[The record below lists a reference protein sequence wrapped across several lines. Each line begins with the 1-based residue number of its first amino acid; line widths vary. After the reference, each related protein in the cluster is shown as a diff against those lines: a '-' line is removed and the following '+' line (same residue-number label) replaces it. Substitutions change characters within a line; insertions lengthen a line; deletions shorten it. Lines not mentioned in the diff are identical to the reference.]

1 MSAGAVFKLIAN
13 DGKADRMIMAT
24 KLLNQRIKDVMC
36 ARKRAGKADI
46 TPTLVDLERTH
57 ILYVNAHF
65 KPFAA
70 IGYEYNKV
78 RPQSGT
84 VTLGSGV
91 QFSIPQFGD
100 FFHDMVCRTRLS
112 QVMSSTLLTPA
123 QALGSLTNPVPFP
136 FNGTDSFGRFAIAFP
151 GSQTIPGL
159 PPGASVAYNLVDVC
173 GNILVQ
179 GVPYNIAPPPTV
191 GQTGAAPANFIPV
204 TQVCYR
210 NLVRYCEYPGNR
222 LFSRV
227 KFDVNGNPLD
237 EYNDVVSIMLQ
248 KFTVTPNKEVGYN
261 RLVGQEVPREG
272 YGPINCCPVFDAN
285 AANTPAGISAVEATQ
300 AIPIGSLFPAGP
312 QVPNN
317 SCAPNP
323 TGTQPPLAAFAAAP
337 TGVYGQMAPQIYALN
352 QLSPSSPAQGAPAT
366 LLPLDYNRQKLQFVD
381 GPQTPKPI
389 QPPVE
394 IWNKLRFWFNDD
406 VRLSIASVSIPFG
419 QRFIT
424 IDLAPQSYLVFEFP
438 GLFLETVID
447 VPGFVVNAGG
457 TQALPLGTVTQCAQR
472 IKSYTPIFQQG
483 NIGELNIERMELYV
497 NNIFV
502 NPEIHDI
509 FIKRIGFSLIRVY
522 RFHIQRVNQS
532 GTDEKLLSQLKWP
545 IEYMMVGLR
554 PTWNITNVTASGGY
568 ITGGNVNVWRD
579 WHRLT
584 KMVDV
589 DCDQRQLAE
598 MSQFAFSAN
607 FCNAA
612 CAPFTTVAVPTGSA
626 SAANPSSTTVAANP
640 TSVTSVISNPPGFGF
655 SVSGAP
661 ESLAVCIA
669 GAPACSVALPG
680 TSPMTAAGAPA
691 GVSPVPSASVVNP
704 ANGLTVVT
712 PAAPIT
718 VTTAATTSPAIS
730 ANTALTPTLIGL
742 SNGINVNAA
751 AQTASSAQSG
761 VGGGATVIDSS
772 VAWACSNIGEVVHTS
787 FAIPVHT
794 VDTLTLTAHG
804 ITIYDT
810 FNDEFF
816 NAYMPFHYG
825 GPALVTPYD
834 EGALFVNF
842 ALFPRSYQPSGHL
855 NISRARETYL
865 RWTTSYIS
873 SNTPADLLCVAIAI
887 NFLLITDGSA
897 VLRYST

>member
-1 MSAGAVFKLIAN
+1 M
-13 DGKADRMIMAT
+13 
-24 KLLNQRIKDVMC
+24 
-36 ARKRAGKADI
+36 
-46 TPTLVDLERTH
+46 
-57 ILYVNAHF
+57 
-65 KPFAA
+65 
-70 IGYEYNKV
+70 
-78 RPQSGT
+78 
-84 VTLGSGV
+84 
-91 QFSIPQFGD
+91 
-100 FFHDMVCRTRLS
+100 
-112 QVMSSTLLTPA
+112 
-123 QALGSLTNPVPFP
+123 
-136 FNGTDSFGRFAIAFP
+136 
-151 GSQTIPGL
+151 
-159 PPGASVAYNLVDVC
+159 
-173 GNILVQ
+173 
-179 GVPYNIAPPPTV
+179 
-191 GQTGAAPANFIPV
+191 
-204 TQVCYR
+204 
-210 NLVRYCEYPGNR
+210 
-222 LFSRV
+222 

-237 EYNDVVSIMLQ
+237 EYNDIVSIMLQ

-300 AIPIGSLFPAGP
+300 AEPIGALFPAGP

-323 TGTQPPLAAFAAAP
+323 TGTQQPMAAFAAAP
-337 TGVYGQMAPQIYALN
+337 TGVFGQMASQIYALN
-352 QLSPSSPAQGAPAT
+352 QLSPSSPTQGAAAT

-389 QPPVE
+389 QPPLE

-424 IDLAPQSYLVFEFP
+424 IDLTPQAYLIFEFP
-438 GLFLETVID
+438 GLFLETIID
-447 VPGFVVNAGG
+447 VPGFVVNAGA
-457 TQALPLGTVTQCAQR
+457 TTTLPIGTVTQCAQR
-472 IKSYTPIFQQG
+472 IKSYTPIFQAG

-532 GTDEKLLSQLKWP
+532 GADEKLLSQLKWP

-554 PTWNITNVTASGGY
+554 PTWNITNVTASSGY

-598 MSQFAFSAN
+598 ISQFAFSAN
-607 FCNAA
+607 TAQA
-612 CAPFTTVAVPTGSA
+612 PTTPFTCVTVPTGSSSVA
-626 SAANPSSTTVAANP
+626 SSTPASTASVASSTPGSTVTATEGTQLGTTSPNTYVQCLDATPTCGVGAYGVTTPSAAIVTVSAVGTLTA
-640 TSVTSVISNPPGFGF
+640 VT
-655 SVSGAP
+655 GA
-661 ESLAVCIA
+661 V
-669 GAPACSVALPG
+669 
-680 TSPMTAAGAPA
+680 T
-691 GVSPVPSASVVNP
+691 
-704 ANGLTVVT
+704 GLTPVT
-712 PAAPIT
+712 A
-718 VTTAATTSPAIS
+718 VTTATTGSAIS
-730 ANTALTPTLIGL
+730 CTTPTTGVITGL
-742 SNGINVNAA
+742 SNGINVNALA
-751 AQTASSAQSG
+751 GTASSASPG
-761 VGGGATVIDSS
+761 VGSTATVIDSS
-772 VAWACSNIGEVVHTS
+772 IAWACSNIGEVVHTS

-816 NAYMPFHYG
+816 NAYMPFNYG

-855 NISRARETYL
+855 NIFQSPRDVPQVDYELYQQ
-865 RWTTSYIS
+865 
-873 SNTPADLLCVAIAI
+873 
-887 NFLLITDGSA
+887 
-897 VLRYST
+897 